1 MSGGYGSFEFTV
13 RKALLS
19 QAVDWALPAVPSS
32 ATLPVHGCLKVTVT
46 PERLRVAA
54 TDQQETV
61 FADVRAVIAEAD
73 GWVLLPGKRLRA
85 ILAEAPDGDVH
96 VAVKGGHAAV
106 SAGGALWSLR
116 LTPPDGYSELP
127 DDSGWEFHGADR
139 ATLAGALGVVRHAVG
154 RDAGRPAYTQV
165 RIAEAGGVMFADA
178 TDAAQFARAP
188 VPGFPVP
195 LTVPGRA
202 LDSLVKLLA
211 KSQDEEVQVAVS
223 AAHVVFRAGPVT
235 MAVRRSEHPF
245 LDVDRTFLDKVAGNS
260 LRLATDKA
268 ALATALRRVRI
279 NSDQRTSAVALV
291 VRGSGPDATL
301 TVTSRDAGENSAEET
316 LPCSWDGGPQVLVV
330 HAAFLAD
337 MLAAYPSPECEFWIG
352 SADGPGRPPLL
363 LRDAEKLVTGTCPQL
378 APQLVGY
385 K

>member
-1 MSGGYGSFEFTV
+1 MSSGYGSFEFTV
-13 RKALLS
+13 RKALLA

-46 PERLRVAA
+46 PELLRVAA

-61 FADVRAVIAEAD
+61 FADVRAVIAEAG

-85 ILAEAPDGDVH
+85 ILAEAPDGDVR
-96 VAVKGGHAAV
+96 VAVKGGHAGI
-106 SAGGALWSLR
+106 SAGGAQWSLR

-127 DDSGWEFHGADR
+127 DDSGWEFHGTDR
-139 ATLAGALGVVRHAVG
+139 ATLAGALAAVRHAVG

-165 RIAEAGGVMFADA
+165 RIAETAGVMFADA

-202 LDSLVKLLA
+202 LDSLLKLLG
-211 KSQDEEVQVAVS
+211 KSQDDEVQVAAD
-223 AAHVVFRAGPVT
+223 AAHVVFRAGSVT
-235 MAVRRSEHPF
+235 MAVRKSEHPF
-245 LDVDRTFLDKVAGNS
+245 LDVDGTFLSKVEGNS
-260 LRLATDKA
+260 LRLAVDKA

-291 VRGSGPDATL
+291 LHGSGAQATL
-301 TVTSRDAGENSAEET
+301 TVTTRDAGENSAEET
-316 LPCSWDGGPQVLVV
+316 LSCSWGGGHQVLVV
-330 HAAFLAD
+330 HATFLAD
-337 MLAAYPSPECEFWIG
+337 MLSAHPSPECEFWV
-352 SADGPGRPPLL
+352 SAAAGPARPPLL
-363 LRDAEKLVTGTCPQL
+363 LRDADKLVTGTCPQL
-378 APQLVGY
+378 APSLAGY